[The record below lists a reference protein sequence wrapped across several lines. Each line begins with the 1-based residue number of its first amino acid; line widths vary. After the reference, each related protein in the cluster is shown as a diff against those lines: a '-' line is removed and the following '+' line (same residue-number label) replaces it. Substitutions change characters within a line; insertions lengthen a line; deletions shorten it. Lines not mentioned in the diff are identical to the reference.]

1 MDLSKVGQL
10 IYDLRR
16 EKGLTQKQL
25 ADQMGLSDKTISK
38 WERGLG
44 CPDVSLLGELSRIL
58 GVHIEQ
64 ILKGDLA
71 PKAPDGGNMKRIQFF
86 VCPQC
91 GNILTATTAAEISCC
106 GRRLQA
112 LEPKECDQ
120 AHQPQLEE
128 VDDAY
133 FLTFAHPMTKAHYLS
148 FAAWVSYD
156 RVTLVKLYPEQAPEV
171 RLPAQS
177 RGELYVYCHVHGLM
191 KWSQQ

>member
-16 EKGLTQKQL
+16 EKGMTQKQL

-64 ILKGDLA
+64 ILAGDLA
-71 PKAPDGGNMKRIQFF
+71 PKDPDGGNMKRIQFF

-91 GNILTATTAAEISCC
+91 GNILSATSTAEISCC
-106 GRRLQA
+106 GRRL
-112 LEPKECDQ
+112 EPLTPQEASG
-120 AHQPQLEE
+120 AHQPQVEE
-128 VDDAY
+128 VDDEY
-133 FLTFAHPMTKAHYLS
+133 FVTFDHPMTKDHYLS
-148 FAAWVSYD
+148 FAAWVAYD
-156 RVTLVKLYPEQAPEV
+156 RVTLVRLYPEQAAEF
-171 RLPAQS
+171 RLPMQR
-177 RGELYVYCHVHGLM
+177 RGRLYLYCSQDGLLQ
-191 KWSQQ
+191 WSK

>member
-44 CPDVSLLGELSRIL
+44 CPDVSLLADLSRIF

-71 PKAPDGGNMKRIQFF
+71 PKDPDGGNMKRIQFF

-91 GNILTATTAAEISCC
+91 GNTLTATTTADIFCC

-112 LEPKECDQ
+112 LEPKEADQ

-128 VDDAY
+128 VDDEY
-133 FLTFAHPMTKAHYLS
+133 FLTFDHPMTKAHYLG

-156 RVTLVKLYPEQAPEV
+156 RVTLVKLYPEQAPDV
-171 RLPAQS
+171 RLPAQR
-177 RGELYVYCHVHGLM
+177 RGELYVYCQAHGLM
-191 KWSQQ
+191 KWSK

>member
-25 ADQMGLSDKTISK
+25 ADQMNLSDKTISK

-64 ILKGDLA
+64 ILAGDLA
-71 PKAPDGGNMKRIQFF
+71 PKDPDGGNMKRIRFF

-91 GNILTATTAAEISCC
+91 GNILTATSAAEISCC
-106 GRRLQA
+106 GRRLEPLMPQA
-112 LEPKECDQ
+112 AGDDH
-120 AHQPQLEE
+120 AVRLEE
-128 VDDAY
+128 VDDEY
-133 FLTFAHPMTKAHYLS
+133 FVSIDHPMTKDHYLS

-156 RVTLVKLYPEQAPEV
+156 RMTLIRLYPEQAAEF
-171 RLPAQS
+171 RLPAQR
-177 RGELYVYCHVHGLM
+177 RGELYLYCTEHGLLRRQ
-191 KWSQQ
+191 K